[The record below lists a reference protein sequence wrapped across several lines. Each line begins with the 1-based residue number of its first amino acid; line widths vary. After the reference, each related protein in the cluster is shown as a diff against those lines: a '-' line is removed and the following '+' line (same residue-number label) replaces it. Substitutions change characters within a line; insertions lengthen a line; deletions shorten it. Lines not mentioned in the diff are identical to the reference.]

1 MPSPSSF
8 ADVIRDWE
16 LLLDAAERSPEVQ
29 QGIEVER
36 QAMAQVLAEVRA
48 LKARQDELTALRQQ
62 VTQQL
67 TATVARG
74 KEAAMQLRAVAKAK
88 IGFRSERLVH
98 FKVAPLRRRSRK
110 RADVEAPDV
119 KPPDGEKPPDGTVS
133 GAQPSTPVK
142 PV

>member
-1 MPSPSSF
+1 MPSPSSY

-16 LLLDAAERSPEVQ
+16 LLLDAAERSPEVH

-67 TATVARG
+67 TTAVERG

-110 RADVEAPDV
+110 RADVETPPDVKPPDV
-119 KPPDGEKPPDGTVS
+119 KPPDGEKPPDGTVP
-133 GAQPSTPVK
+133 GA
-142 PV
+142 